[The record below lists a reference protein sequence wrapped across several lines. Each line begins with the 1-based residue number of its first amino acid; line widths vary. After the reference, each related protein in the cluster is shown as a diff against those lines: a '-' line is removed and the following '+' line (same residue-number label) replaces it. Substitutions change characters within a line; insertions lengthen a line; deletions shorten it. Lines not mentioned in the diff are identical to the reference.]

1 VETVNRVID
10 FRGADGP
17 DLPWTPLRP
26 GVEICRLF
34 TAADS
39 GASAALLRYEP
50 AAEVPLHSHGGHEL
64 IAVLS
69 GAQEDECGRYP
80 AGTLVVNPPGSQH
93 RVRAEGGC
101 VVLVM
106 WERAVVFVD
115 A

>member
-1 VETVNRVID
+1 VNRVID
-10 FRGADGP
+10 FRGPGGP
-17 DLPWTPLRP
+17 ELPWTPLRP
-26 GVEICRLF
+26 GVEICELF

-50 AAEVPLHSHGGHEL
+50 GAEVPLHSHGGYEL

-69 GAQEDECGRYP
+69 GAQEDERGRY
-80 AGTLVVNPPGSQH
+80 ATGTLVVNPPGSQH

-101 VVLVM
+101 MVLVV
-106 WERAVVFVD
+106 WQRAVVFVE